1 MHPLVRDLY
10 KRVLIVGRDYPTGLS
25 HVKTTWKRALR
36 SPQNC
41 PSCYTNNKIAE
52 INNQHNDEAAADQ
65 AVPLSSSSSLLPGS
79 ASKSIGNDQKQQ
91 RLCNEEITY
100 AVQKGRNMVKEMVG
114 IIQLKKYR
122 SMNQRYGSGS
132 GTANHH
138 SASSNLSDDDIEPEW
153 QRAMQRLVLREQQ
166 QTQNDQR

>member
-91 RLCNEEITY
+91 RLCNEEIIY
-100 AVQKGRNMVKEMVG
+100 AVQKGRNMVKEMVS

-122 SMNQRYGSGS
+122 SLKQRYDS
-132 GTANHH
+132 NMHH
-138 SASSNLSDDDIEPEW
+138 TEDVASIM
-153 QRAMQRLVLREQQ
+153 ARLEHQGRQQ
-166 QTQNDQR
+166 QQH